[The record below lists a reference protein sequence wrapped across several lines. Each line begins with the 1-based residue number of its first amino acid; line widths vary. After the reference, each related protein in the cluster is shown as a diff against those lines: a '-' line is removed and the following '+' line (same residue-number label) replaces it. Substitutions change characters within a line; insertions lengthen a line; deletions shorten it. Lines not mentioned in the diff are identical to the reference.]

1 MTDSGE
7 TIYSTMFS
15 SLKHPARRKILRML
29 SEKALSFSELLEAI
43 EVSSSHLTYHLESLG
58 ELISKTQAGEYKLST
73 FGEAAVNTMRI
84 VEDAPAVQS
93 QNRKNRSLR
102 WKPILA
108 ALIIGIIL
116 VASFSVLQYNTQ
128 NQLSAEFTKLQERYD
143 RLLSLTGS
151 TDKAINF
158 LRDVA
163 ELDLAKYDAT
173 LLSNTIGPSDLDGVT
188 EQTISYR
195 LIGVE
200 SRMEVLLRFRNNVL
214 SMYKVSLL
222 DGSPIYSDPQPF
234 GVLGSAKWL
243 LEKLKLYEDA
253 SYLNNMSSILAR
265 FGDEANEIE
274 MTEGNLKFNVSV
286 SGVDTEVN
294 WYYTDNRV
302 DFTQKGLKLIFENQV
317 LKEFEDGYY
326 LFKIGNT
333 NVNVNVN
340 DAIQTARNAVKDFTW
355 TGDNGQTV
363 FGYKVLEEPV
373 SAVFY
378 PLPRDDPLTLV
389 PCWVV
394 TLYLDDV
401 YPTNVNRLSVGVWAD
416 TGAVGQRK
424 PLTG

>member
-29 SEKALSFSELLEAI
+29 SEKPLPFSKLLEAI

-84 VEDAPAVQS
+84 VEDAPGVQS
-93 QNRKNRSLR
+93 QNGKFKSLR
-102 WKPILA
+102 WKPVVA

-317 LKEFEDGYY
+317 LKELSDGYY

-333 NVNVNVN
+333 NVNINAN

>member
-29 SEKALSFSELLEAI
+29 FEKALSFSELLEAI

-58 ELISKTQAGEYKLST
+58 ELISKTQAGKYKLST
-73 FGEAAVNTMRI
+73 FGEAAVNTMRL

-93 QNRKNRSLR
+93 QNRKYRSLR

-128 NQLSAEFTKLQERYD
+128 NQLSAEYTKLQERYD

-163 ELDLAKYDAT
+163 ELDLTKYDAT

-222 DGSPIYSDPQPF
+222 DGSPIYVGAQPF

-253 SYLNNMSSILAR
+253 SYLNDMSSILAR
-265 FGDEANEIE
+265 FGDEANEID

-294 WYYTDNRV
+294 WYFTDNRV
-302 DFTQKGLKLIFENQV
+302 DFTQKGLKLVFENQV
-317 LKEFEDGYY
+317 LKELNDGYY

-340 DAIQTARNAVKDFTW
+340 DAIQTARNAVKGFTW

-363 FGYKVLEEPV
+363 FGYTVLEEPV
-373 SAVFY
+373 SAVFH

>member
-29 SEKALSFSELLEAI
+29 SEKSQSFSELLEAI

-58 ELISKTQAGEYKLST
+58 ELVSKTDTGEYKLST
-73 FGEAAVNTMRI
+73 FGEAAVSTMRI

-93 QNRKNRSLR
+93 QNRKYRSLR

-116 VASFSVLQYNTQ
+116 VVSFSVLQYNTQ
-128 NQLSAEFTKLQERYD
+128 NQLSAEYAKLQERYD

-163 ELDLAKYDAT
+163 ELDLTKYVAT

-340 DAIQTARNAVKDFTW
+340 DAIQTARNAVKGFTW